1 MPLSEYGHLYLLGW
15 GNSVKQLLHIL
26 YMLWADGTVQTSTLS
41 QTAGISA
48 VVSAQSN
55 HSVTHSQCE
64 VDLQACH

>member
-1 MPLSEYGHLYLLGW
+1 
-15 GNSVKQLLHIL
+15 
-26 YMLWADGTVQTSTLS
+26 MLWADGTVKTSTLS